1 MGKYLGTITL
11 ILLLTSCVSEDNIP
25 NEPQF
30 IRSEKTNNITSSSE
44 STKKVEY
51 ELELDGRL
59 PIDKNGYYHLVLNKS
74 SHQTI
79 HRVSGKVKGNTHPLK
94 IEWNSNLFWWLLQ
107 GQVVANITKTYF
119 NPFTGELVYVN
130 LPPLI
135 NWKDSL
141 VPTINSASYSDKDNE
156 INTVIAPIYRMR
168 YDTLV
173 VVARINE
180 RDVTQSIKIVLE

>member
-11 ILLLTSCVSEDNIP
+11 ILLLGSCTIIEH
-25 NEPQF
+25 EP
-30 IRSEKTNNITSSSE
+30 IIEKDVRI
-44 STKKVEY
+44 
-51 ELELDGRL
+51 ELDGRL
-59 PIDKNGYYHLVLNKS
+59 PLDVNGYYHLKLNPTS
-74 SHQTI
+74 NQTI
-79 HRVSGKVKGNTHPLK
+79 HRISGKVYNNNQPIKV
-94 IEWNSNLFWWLLQ
+94 EWKSNLYWWMLKYDI
-107 GQVVANITKTYF
+107 VANITKTYI
-119 NPFTGELVYVN
+119 NYFTGEITYVN

-141 VPTINSASYSDKDNE
+141 VPTINFASYSDKDNE

-173 VVARINE
+173 VVARVNE